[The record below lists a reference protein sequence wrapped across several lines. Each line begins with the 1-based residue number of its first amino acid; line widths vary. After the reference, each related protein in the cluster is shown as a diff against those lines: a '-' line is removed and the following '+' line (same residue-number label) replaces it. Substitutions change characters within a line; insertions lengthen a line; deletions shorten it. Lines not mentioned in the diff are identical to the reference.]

1 MCDPITIGITSLALT
16 TVGGVYSAVSTKA
29 AADKQQEIE
38 RNKLATQEKVI
49 KEATP
54 TAIQN
59 VKTNQD
65 KAKET
70 LRLRRGISQSIYS
83 TSAGTNVKKMGD

>member
-1 MCDPITIGITSLALT
+1 MCDVATGTLITTMILGTY
-16 TVGGVYSAVSTKA
+16 GAVSTKA

-54 TAIQN
+54 TVVEN

>member
-1 MCDPITIGITSLALT
+1 MCDVATGTLITTMILGTY
-16 TVGGVYSAVSTKA
+16 GAVSTKA
-29 AADKQQEIE
+29 AADKQIEIE
-38 RNKLATQEKVI
+38 NKKLAEQEKKT

-54 TAIQN
+54 TVVDM
-59 VKTNQD
+59 VKINQD

-83 TSAGTNVKKMGD
+83 TAVNTKKMGE

>member
-1 MCDPITIGITSLALT
+1 MCDVATGALILT
-16 TVGGVYSAVSTKA
+16 AVMGTYGAVSTKA
-29 AADKQQEIE
+29 AADKQIEIE
-38 RNKLATQEKVI
+38 NKKLAEQEKKT

-54 TAIQN
+54 TVVDM
-59 VKTNQD
+59 VKINQD

-83 TSAGTNVKKMGD
+83 SAAVNTKKMGE